1 MVRGK
6 DKELGAAVVAV
17 YTDEGISGTD
27 SSRPAYMRTHRQMSS
42 L

>member
-27 SSRPAYMRTHRQMSS
+27 SRPAYMRMHRQISS
-42 L
+42 S